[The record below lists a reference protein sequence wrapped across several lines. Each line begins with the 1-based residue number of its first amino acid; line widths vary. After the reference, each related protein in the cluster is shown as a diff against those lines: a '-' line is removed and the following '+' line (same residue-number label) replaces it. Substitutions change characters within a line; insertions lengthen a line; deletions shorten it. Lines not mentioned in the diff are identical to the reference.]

1 MIKNLQGTNY
11 FLMLALG
18 ATLIGFAPIF
28 VKWSELSP
36 AAITFWRMLLALPLL
51 ICFNYAINKKI
62 FFRVKNKKTIFY
74 TALASL
80 AFTTDLT
87 LWHYSMNITSV
98 ANATIIVNSAPIFV
112 ALLAFIFYK
121 ELPAKG
127 FGKSFLI
134 TYVGIIGLII
144 FSNNYAN
151 GKIFGDLLCMIAAI
165 FYAVYLLI
173 ISKLNKETSL
183 NIIFY
188 TSLASLA
195 FTTDLTLWHYSMNI
209 TSVANATI
217 IVNSAP
223 IFVALLAFIF
233 YKELPA
239 KGFGKSFLITYVGII
254 GLIIFSNNYAN
265 GKIFGDLLCMI
276 AAIFYAVY
284 LLIISKLNKE
294 TSLNIIFYTTFFC
307 CLFSL
312 MPIMINSKSFIPISN
327 FEWINMLLMAFL
339 CQFGG
344 QFLITFGIGKISA
357 STGSIGLLMQPL
369 TATLLAALIFT
380 EILNLIQIVFVF
392 ITLVGIYLARLS
404 TVK

>member
-28 VKWSELSP
+28 VKWSDLSP

-51 ICFNYAINKKI
+51 TGFNYVINKKI
-62 FFRVKNKKTIFY
+62 FFRVKSKKTIFY

-112 ALLAFIFYK
+112 ALLAFI
-121 ELPAKG
+121 
-127 FGKSFLI
+127 I
-134 TYVGIIGLII
+134 
-144 FSNNYAN
+144 
-151 GKIFGDLLCMIAAI
+151 
-165 FYAVYLLI
+165 
-173 ISKLNKETSL
+173 
-183 NIIFY
+183 
-188 TSLASLA
+188 
-195 FTTDLTLWHYSMNI
+195 
-209 TSVANATI
+209 
-217 IVNSAP
+217 
-223 IFVALLAFIF
+223 

-312 MPIMINSKSFIPISN
+312 VPIMINSKSFIPISN
-327 FEWINMLLMAFL
+327 FEWINMFLMAFL

-357 STGSIGLLMQPL
+357 SNGSIGLLMQPL
-369 TATLLAALIFT
+369 TATLLAALIFS
-380 EILNLIQIVFVF
+380 EILNLMQIVFVF
-392 ITLVGIYLARLS
+392 ITLAGIYLARLS
-404 TVK
+404 IEK

>member
-28 VKWSELSP
+28 VKWSDLSP

-51 ICFNYAINKKI
+51 TGFNYVINKKI
-62 FFRVKNKKTIFY
+62 FFRVKSKKTIFY

-173 ISKLNKETSL
+173 N
-183 NIIFY
+183 
-188 TSLASLA
+188 
-195 FTTDLTLWHYSMNI
+195 
-209 TSVANATI
+209 
-217 IVNSAP
+217 
-223 IFVALLAFIF
+223 
-233 YKELPA
+233 
-239 KGFGKSFLITYVGII
+239 
-254 GLIIFSNNYAN
+254 
-265 GKIFGDLLCMI
+265 
-276 AAIFYAVY
+276 
-284 LLIISKLNKE
+284 SKLNKE

-312 MPIMINSKSFIPISN
+312 VPIMINSKSFIPISS
-327 FEWINMLLMAFL
+327 FEWINMFLMAFL

-357 STGSIGLLMQPL
+357 SNGSIGLLMQPL
-369 TATLLAALIFT
+369 TATLLAALIFS
-380 EILNLIQIVFVF
+380 EILNLMQIVFVF
-392 ITLVGIYLARLS
+392 ITLAGIYLARLS
-404 TVK
+404 IVK